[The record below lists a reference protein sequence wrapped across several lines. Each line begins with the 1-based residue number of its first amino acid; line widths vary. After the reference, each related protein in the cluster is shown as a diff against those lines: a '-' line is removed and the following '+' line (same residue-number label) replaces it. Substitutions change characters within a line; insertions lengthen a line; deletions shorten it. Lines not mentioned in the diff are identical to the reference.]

1 MPTKEQFEQTILD
14 INGSTCDQFKKMVT
28 LSKLISEVYDEI
40 YNNDGELD
48 PNGAFLQAVCANL
61 DCDGNGPAG
70 TTTSTTST
78 TAAPVTTV
86 ESDLFLF
93 RTELDSP
100 SVKSVMLQM
109 NGSQFDSNE
118 TINAADI
125 TDIPGNRLILA
136 AAIQPSGSGD
146 LYVVHTSGVSG
157 ASGSDLN
164 AVLATCDKA
173 TGALTDIANLT
184 LNGVA
189 QQADPP
195 VDNLGMDFKRDDGT
209 LYLNDR
215 LGKLYTVNPADGV
228 MTEIGMIG
236 TPPTVDI
243 AKTCY
248 LSFDHD
254 GTLFS
259 VGAPPNRPGNHL
271 LRTIEL
277 TIDPDYEGKVAVTSV
292 CGGGTSSVLGASGN
306 LSKGHPLIIR
316 RNNLYILNTIQTG
329 GQFYSLGKTPEDSL
343 GGSTVCAPATQIG
356 AFNSSFANINTVAYQ
371 AT

>member
-1 MPTKEQFEQTILD
+1 MPTPTKEQFEQTILD

-28 LSKLISEVYDEI
+28 LSKLISEVYSGI
-40 YNNDGELD
+40 YNNDGDLD
-48 PNGAFLQAVCANL
+48 PDGDFLKAVCANL
-61 DCDGNGPAG
+61 DCDGNGPVG
-70 TTTSTTST
+70 STTST
-78 TAAPVTTV
+78 TAAPVTTE

-109 NGSQFDSNE
+109 NGNQFDSNE
-118 TINAADI
+118 TINEADI
-125 TDIPGNRLILA
+125 TDIPGNRLIIA
-136 AAIQPSGSGD
+136 AAIQPSGTGD
-146 LYVVHTSGVSG
+146 LYVVHTSGVSN

-184 LNGVA
+184 LNGVV
-189 QQADPP
+189 QQTDPP
-195 VDNLGMDFKRDDGT
+195 LENLGMDFKRDDGT

-215 LGKLYTVNPADGV
+215 VGNLYTVNPADGV
-228 MTEIGMIG
+228 MTEIGDIG

-243 AKTCY
+243 AKTCH

-259 VGAPPNRPGNHL
+259 VGAPPSRPGNHL

-277 TIDPDYEGKVAVTSV
+277 TIDPDYGGDVAITSV
-292 CGGGTSSVLGASGN
+292 CGGGTSSVLGASGSY
-306 LSKGHPLIIR
+306 SKGHPLIIR
-316 RNNLYILNTIQTG
+316 RNNLYILNTLDTG
-329 GQFYSLGKTPEDSL
+329 GRFYSLGKTPEDSL
-343 GGSTVCAPATQIG
+343 GGSTVCEPATQIG
-356 AFNSSFANINTVAYQ
+356 AFNSSFANINAVAYQ